1 MVKLLVIF
9 CFLLFTRISSAAN
22 WYLVYM
28 DQAQTDH
35 LRAYGLAYYALENSF
50 KVEWLLNFRGGSFLM
65 PDSDLLRLQAALF
78 GVSGT
83 VIGDVDKTGIMSVI
97 ADSNMHVVTLE
108 KAPKVAVYT
117 TPNSDPWDDAVTM
130 VLDYAKIPYKKLW
143 NDEVLRGELFE
154 YDWLHLHH
162 EDFTGQFGKFYQSFH
177 NAPWYIRKVNLY
189 SEHARRAGYDRVADW
204 LGDVAKLIQEYVAKG
219 GFLFAMCA
227 ATDSLDVALAAKG
240 LDIIDPRI
248 DGSPVDP
255 GFQERLDFT
264 QCFAFENFTV
274 ITDAN
279 AYEFSDIDVS
289 RYENRYSQ
297 HLENFELFE
306 FSAKFDT
313 IPSILNQ
320 NHETVIKGFLGQT
333 TAFNPGTVKS
343 SVIRLGRM
351 VDQELYKYIH
361 GRFGK
366 GMFTFYGGHD
376 PEDFAHLVG
385 DPQTD
390 LRLHRNSPGY
400 RLILNNLL
408 FPAARPKPRKT

>member
-1 MVKLLVIF
+1 MIRTLLVF
-9 CFLLFTRISSAAN
+9 CFAFFLSHTFGAS

-28 DQAQTDH
+28 DQAQSDH

-50 KVEWLLNFRGGSFLM
+50 RVEWLLNFRGGSFLM
-65 PDSDLLRLQAALF
+65 PDSELLRLQSALL

-83 VIGDVDKTGIMSVI
+83 VINEAEKSRIMAII
-97 ADSNMHVVTLE
+97 ADDNMHVVALE
-108 KAPKVAVYT
+108 KAPRVAVYT

-130 VLDYAKIPYKKLW
+130 ALDYAKVPYTKLW

-177 NAPWYIRKVNLY
+177 SAPWYIRKVNLY
-189 SEHARRAGYDRVADW
+189 TDSARKAGYNRVADW
-204 LGDVAKLIQEYVAKG
+204 LGEVSKLIQEYVSKG

-227 ATDSLDVALAAKG
+227 ATDSLDVALAAHG
-240 LDIIDPRI
+240 VDIIDPRI
-248 DGSPVDP
+248 DGSPISP
-255 GFQERLDFT
+255 NYQENLDFT
-264 QCFAFENFTV
+264 QTFAFENFQ
-274 ITDAN
+274 IYTDAN
-279 AYEFSDIDVS
+279 IYEFSDIDVS
-289 RYENRYSQ
+289 RYENRYKPQ
-297 HLENFELFE
+297 LENFELFE

-313 IPSILNQ
+313 IPAMLTQ
-320 NHETVIKGFLGQT
+320 NHENIVKGFLGQT
-333 TAFNPGTVKS
+333 TAFNAAVVKS
-343 SVIRLGRM
+343 SVTVLGRL
-351 VDQELYKYIH
+351 VDQNTYKYIH

-366 GMFTFYGGHD
+366 GMFTYYGGHD

-385 DPQTD
+385 DPPTD